1 MMPLSRRGNRTERIG
16 TMNLE
21 LTADDLLDEYD
32 GLGVEEIRNKYVA
45 AMAKARRT
53 DRGPVDERDRPSP
66 V

>member
-21 LTADDLLDEYD
+21 LTADDLLDECD

-45 AMAKARRT
+45 AMAKARRQE
-53 DRGPVDERDRPSP
+53 G
-66 V
+66 